1 VLSSLKVLLKKYT
14 AFIAKLLLPLGPL
27 GVLAAA
33 ALDAA
38 FYGLPVD
45 AVVIAFVIARPSQF
59 VLYPLMASVGSALGS
74 LVIYAIGRKGEELVL
89 EKHISPQ
96 RLERIRDRFQRQEF
110 FALMIPAMLP
120 PPTPFKL
127 FVLSAGVFRMK
138 VRDFLLAI
146 FCGRMVRFLLV
157 GALIRYFGPE
167 IAQIAQR
174 MFHEHRWLTATAV
187 LALVALIGLV
197 IYLWRRPVKELA
209 EEIEK

>member
-14 AFIAKLLLPLGPL
+14 AFIAKLLLPLGPV

-45 AVVIAFVIARPSQF
+45 AVVVAFVIARPSRF

-167 IAQIAQR
+167 IAQIAKR
-174 MFHEHRWLTATAV
+174 MFLEHRWLTVAAV
-187 LALVALIGLV
+187 LALAALIGLV

>member
-1 VLSSLKVLLKKYT
+1 MLSSVKVLLKKYT
-14 AFIAKLLLPLGPL
+14 VFIAKTLLPLGPL
-27 GVLAAA
+27 GMLAAA

-45 AVVIAFVIARPSQF
+45 AVLVAFVIARPSRF
-59 VLYPLMASVGSALGS
+59 VLYPLMASIGSALGS

-89 EKHISPQ
+89 EKHVSAK

-138 VRDFLLAI
+138 VNHFLLAI
-146 FCGRMVRFLLV
+146 FSGRLVRFLLV
-157 GALIRYFGPE
+157 AALIRYFGPE
-167 IAQIAQR
+167 IAQITR
-174 MFHEHRWLTATAV
+174 RLFHEHPELTVTAA
-187 LALVALIGLV
+187 LALVALIALV

-209 EEIEK
+209 EEMEK

>member
-1 VLSSLKVLLKKYT
+1 LNTLLKKYT
-14 AFIAKLLLPLGPL
+14 ALVAKLLLPLGPL

-45 AVVIAFVIARPSQF
+45 AVVVAFVIARPSRF
-59 VLYPLMASVGSALGS
+59 VLYPLMASIGSALGS
-74 LVIYAIGRKGEELVL
+74 LVIYAIGRKGEELLL
-89 EKHISPQ
+89 EKRISPQ

-110 FALMIPAMLP
+110 FAVMIPAMLP

-127 FVLSAGVFRMK
+127 FLLSAGVFRMK
-138 VRDFLLAI
+138 VRDFLLAV
-146 FCGRMVRFLLV
+146 FCGRMVRFLLI

-167 IAQIAQR
+167 IAEMAKR
-174 MFHEHRWLTATAV
+174 MFHEHRWLTLTA
-187 LALVALIGLV
+187 LLALIGLV
-197 IYLWRRPVKELA
+197 IYLWRRPAKELA